1 VRDTAAYYAEV
12 ERRFRA
18 PGLAPVGDVMRPL
31 ERPLRIAAASTVTIE
46 VESPPPAA
54 GVAPEDDDLIAFI
67 EAAPER
73 CRAVAVKAAMRG
85 GNLGQAADDEG
96 NDAEILAA
104 LDEFLI

>member
-1 VRDTAAYYAEV
+1 MGRPRKDT
-12 ERRFRA
+12 
-18 PGLAPVGDVMRPL
+18 P
-31 ERPLRIAAASTVTIE
+31 TVTYT
-46 VESPPPAA
+46 VKLSLTP
-54 GVAPEDDDLIAFI
+54 GEDDDLIAFI

-96 NDAEILAA
+96 NDAAILAA